1 MASSEGVRAVDQ
13 LTQAWE
19 DRVESVL
26 SQLLTSRKGRTI
38 ARRWAPRLPTIYR
51 AGVAPESAAR
61 DVLALDRL
69 ESDDDRLVITTKNE
83 PAPGGEGPGITRV
96 VFARGGPRVEL
107 AQAMPI
113 LSDLGL
119 RVIEERTARLG
130 GEGEFWIQ
138 DFGVLTHDGEPLDL
152 DRVGARIEACID
164 AIWEGMAES
173 DSLNRLITC
182 TSLGHERLEP
192 LRAYRRYRQRIGSRY
207 TEAFQSDVIVEHH
220 AITEKLVELFELRF
234 GAEDPAAERD
244 VAAEDALRDEILEQ
258 IDAVTSLDHDRILRN
273 QLQLIDA
280 TYRTNAYRP
289 GRRALALKLRSADV
303 PAIPQPTPLWETYV
317 HGLRVEG
324 VHLRAGMIARGGI
337 RWSERM
343 DYRTEVLGLMR
354 AQTVKNALIVP
365 TGAKGGFVL
374 RGYAP
379 TGDPVAR
386 REAVQSGYEE
396 FITALLDVA
405 DDLDHGKVV
414 HPDGV
419 RVLDDEDTYLVV
431 AADKGT
437 ATFSD
442 VANRIAVDRGYWLGD
457 AFASGG
463 AEGYDHKALGITA
476 RGAWE
481 SVKRHFLDLGTDPE
495 SEPISVVGIG
505 DMSGDVFGNGMLR
518 SKTIRVIAAYDHRHV
533 FVDPRPRDPEASW
546 KERQRLFRKAG
557 SSWDDYDRDLI
568 SPGGGV
574 FSRTDKYVR
583 ITKAMAKALG
593 IEAQRLSPAELI
605 QAVLRAPVDLLWNGG
620 IGTVV
625 KASHERDADA
635 EDRAS
640 DSIRVDARDL
650 RCKVVGEGGNLGFTQ
665 AARVE
670 YARRGGRINADFVDN
685 SAGVDCSDH
694 EVNLKVLLDTAVRA
708 GDIDADER
716 NELLKAATD
725 DVVAHVLRDNV
736 VQARLLSQEE
746 RRASH
751 RTQAAE
757 ELIVALESEG
767 RLKRDDYGIPS
778 SDELVERRAAGEGL
792 SRPELAVLVAMAK
805 SSVTTSLLEG
815 DDFDFDDPV
824 WSTDLERYFPATI
837 TDRVG
842 SRVAEHPLR
851 PQLIATLAAGE
862 AINTLG
868 PTFVARRAAEF
879 GATPG
884 AVVRAFRIAI
894 GVCGAR
900 ELSRRIDALRLDDLD
915 VPWQLRDELNER
927 IRVTSRWFLA
937 HAAGGSIVDLI
948 EEHRDGVAAI
958 ERQLSEHEVDERAD
972 ERRRSWIEAGVPE
985 DLAAAVAL
993 DGAML
998 LAPQMVGGAGR
1009 SGRPVGDIADAVL
1022 HIGSELQMGT
1032 LHRAVEGLPIPDR
1045 LTRWSVQALRDD
1057 LLEARVAVAE
1067 VALLA
1072 APKKT
1077 DPVEAVDAFL
1087 AAEEVAVARFRSFL
1101 RELSDGDNERSSVA
1115 PAACTL
1121 AVRELQALGE
1131 STFEYDPAKRS

>member
-1 MASSEGVRAVDQ
+1 MASRKRTRAVDQ

-19 DRVESVL
+19 DRVEAVL
-26 SQLLTSRKGRTI
+26 VELLSDRKGRTL

-61 DVLALDRL
+61 DVLALDAL
-69 ESDDDRLVITTKNE
+69 DSDEDRLVVATKHE
-83 PAPGGEGPGITRV
+83 PAQRDDGPGMTRV

-107 AQAMPI
+107 ARAMPI

-119 RVIEERTARLG
+119 RVIEERTARLSG
-130 GEGEFWIQ
+130 DGEFWIQ
-138 DFGVLTHDGEPLDL
+138 DFGVLGMQGAPLDL
-152 DRVGARIEACID
+152 DWVGARIEACID
-164 AIWEGMAES
+164 AIWEGVAES
-173 DSLNRLITC
+173 DSLNRLVTC

-220 AITEKLVELFELRF
+220 AITEKLVRLFELRF
-234 GAEDPAAERD
+234 GADGPATTRD
-244 VAAEDALRDEILEQ
+244 VEAEDALRDEIVEE

-289 GRRALALKLRSADV
+289 GRRALALKLRSAEV
-303 PAIPQPTPLWETYV
+303 PAIPEPAPLWETYV

-337 RWSERM
+337 RWSERA

-365 TGAKGGFVL
+365 SGAKGGFVL
-374 RGYAP
+374 RGYGTPDDAA
-379 TGDPVAR
+379 GR
-386 REAVQSGYEE
+386 RQAVQSAYEE
-396 FITALLDVA
+396 FIAALLDVA
-405 DDLDHGKVV
+405 DDLDGGNVV

-419 RVLDDEDTYLVV
+419 RVLDDDDTYLVV

-437 ATFSD
+437 AAFSD

-481 SVKRHFLDLGTDPE
+481 SVKRHFLDVGIDPE

-505 DMSGDVFGNGMLR
+505 DMSGDVFGNGLLR
-518 SKTIRVIAAYDHRHV
+518 SKTIRLIAAYDHRHV

-546 KERQRLFRKAG
+546 KERQRLFRKSR

-574 FSRTDKYVR
+574 FPRTDKHVR
-583 ITKAMAKALG
+583 VTKAIAKALG
-593 IEAQRLSPAELI
+593 IEAERLSPAELI

-640 DSIRVDARDL
+640 DSIRVDGRDL

-670 YARRGGRINADFVDN
+670 YARCGGRINADFIDN
-685 SAGVDCSDH
+685 SGGVDCSDH

-708 GDIDADER
+708 GDIDVDTR
-716 NELLKAATD
+716 NGLLRDATD

-746 RRASH
+746 RRAAH
-751 RTQAAE
+751 RTLAAE

-767 RLKRDDYGIPS
+767 RLKRDEYGIPS
-778 SDELVERRAAGEGL
+778 SDELAERRAAGGGL
-792 SRPELAVLVAMAK
+792 TRPELAVLVAMAK
-805 SSVTTSLLEG
+805 SSVTTSLLES

-824 WSTDLERYFPATI
+824 WSADLERYFPTAI
-837 TDRVG
+837 VERVG
-842 SRVAEHPLR
+842 ARVAEHPLR
-851 PQLIATLAAGE
+851 PQLVATLAAGE

-868 PTFVARRAAEF
+868 PTFVVRRAAEF

-884 AVVRAFRIAI
+884 AVVRAFRIAV
-894 GVCGAR
+894 GVAGAR
-900 ELSRRIDALRLDDLD
+900 ELSRRIDALRLDDPD
-915 VPWQLRDELNER
+915 VPWELRDELNER

-937 HAAGGSIVDLI
+937 HATGGSIVDRI
-948 EEHRDGVAAI
+948 ETHCRGVAAI
-958 ERQLSEHEVDERAD
+958 ERQFAEHDVDERAA
-972 ERRRSWIEAGVPE
+972 ERQRAWIEAGVPE
-985 DLAAAVAL
+985 DLARAVAL

-998 LAPQMVGGAGR
+998 LAPQMVGGAER

-1022 HIGSELQMGT
+1022 HLGTELQMGT
-1032 LHRAVEGLPIPDR
+1032 LHRAVEHLPIPDR

-1077 DPVEAVDAFL
+1077 DPIEAVDAFL
-1087 AAEEVAVARFRSFL
+1087 AAEEVAVGRFRSFQ
-1101 RELSDGDNERSSVA
+1101 RELTDGDSERSSPT

-1121 AVRELQALGE
+1121 AVRELQLLGE
-1131 STFEYDPAKRS
+1131 LKFEY